1 MASSDPSP
9 PPAAPAPPAFSWDRI
24 QVVVAG
30 LAGVAGLG
38 VYVYLLGGI
47 VAWLRAVAAR
57 LPADNVTPAFE
68 DRHLV
73 VLGLKV
79 VALEVL
85 LFAAVAVAIF
95 AVLTV
100 IKETERAARH
110 RGGSV
115 RVQRHFDRPV
125 GDDDRDLPFAL
136 TIAFRA
142 LLIGLLLAALGNSTD
157 AFDEATWLGLAILF
171 AAAVAAVE
179 LVLRWRT
186 TLLVPIETW
195 PPSGRRFLAECLS
208 RLGTLLLVSETIIL
222 GVHYFA
228 LPLGTAVLVLLGLLV
243 LVHYAHTLRTV
254 TAVVVVVLALN
265 LTVVAYLA
273 TPPVAYE
280 RATIRTTAG
289 ANLEGAYLG
298 RTSNGV
304 YLGICTPWENNVKSK
319 VSEEA
324 RVRIVAPGEI
334 ERLTLGGSRYVFDVG
349 TRPTIFQLTSWFLTG
364 ENSGNRTK
372 TALLDL
378 RLRRTTCVWD
388 SIAPGKPGP

>member
-9 PPAAPAPPAFSWDRI
+9 PPPAPAPTPFSWDRI
-24 QVVVAG
+24 QVVVGA

-38 VYVYLLGGI
+38 VYIYLLGGI

-85 LFAAVAVAIF
+85 LFAAVALAIF
-95 AVLTV
+95 AVLAV
-100 IKETERAARH
+100 IRETERTARH
-110 RGGSV
+110 RGGPAQ
-115 RVQRHFDRPV
+115 VQRHFDRPT
-125 GDDDRDLPFAL
+125 GDEDRDLPFAL
-136 TIAFRA
+136 TIAFRS

-171 AAAVAAVE
+171 AAAAAALE
-179 LVLRWRT
+179 LALRWRT
-186 TLLVPIETW
+186 TLLVPIETR
-195 PPSGRRFLAECLS
+195 PPSGQRFLAECLA
-208 RLGTLLLVSETIIL
+208 RLAALLLVAETVIL
-222 GVHYFA
+222 GVRHFA

-254 TAVVVVVLALN
+254 TAVVVVVVALN
-265 LTVVAYLA
+265 VTVVAYLA

-280 RATIRTTAG
+280 RATIKTTAN
-289 ANLEGAYLG
+289 ATLEGAYLG

-304 YLGICTPWENNVKSK
+304 YLGICTPWHNNVKSK
-319 VSEEA
+319 VSEGA

-334 ERLTLGGSRYVFDVG
+334 EKLTLGGSRYVFDVG
-349 TRPTIFQLTSWFLTG
+349 TRPTIFQLASWFLTG
-364 ENSGNRTK
+364 ENAGDRTK

-378 RLRRTTCVWD
+378 RLRRRTCVWD
-388 SIAPGKPGP
+388 TTP